1 MGDRAPRRAP
11 DHGSRT
17 GLGPSRRAA
26 ASVAGLPGAIGNRA
40 MARLASGSAP
50 AAGGSRA
57 LALRSALRPAAPRRA
72 LARDLKKRHY
82 VWKGKFDLD
91 LTTESHAGAKN
102 GMSGTIKFTPDGT
115 GGDSTKIRLYQALR
129 DYDLDT
135 GADYVWTGG
144 DAGRNSFRTSAD
156 AKRGVEEGWG
166 IDINPA
172 AATKRTKKTDKN
184 VSPYYRDYWPNA
196 AESQD
201 GSKKGTTVVPA
212 SLWDYP
218 GSGGNRRFSFETVA
232 KAVDTGE
239 VYGTVLWGFTI
250 SDASKGIVEKE
261 YSRGRGAPTATT
273 REALKVFNE
282 YYANRGAS
290 TAPK

>member
-1 MGDRAPRRAP
+1 
-11 DHGSRT
+11 
-17 GLGPSRRAA
+17 
-26 ASVAGLPGAIGNRA
+26 
-40 MARLASGSAP
+40 MARIATGAAPVSA
-50 AAGGSRA
+50 GSRA

-91 LTTESHAGAKN
+91 LTTESHPGAKN
-102 GMSGTIKFTPDGT
+102 GMSGTVKFTPDQT

-129 DYDLDT
+129 DFDLGT

-144 DAGRNSFRTSAD
+144 DAGRNSFRTTAD
-156 AKRGVEEGWG
+156 AKKGIEEGWG

-172 AATKRTKKTDKN
+172 AAAKRTKKSDPR

-196 AESQD
+196 TESQE
-201 GSKKGTTVVPA
+201 GSKKGTTVKPA

-232 KAVDTGE
+232 RAVDTGE
-239 VYGTVLWGFTI
+239 IYGTVLWGFTI
-250 SDASKGIVEKE
+250 SDAAKGKVENE
-261 YSRGRGAPTATT
+261 YSQGRGAPTATT
-273 REALKVFNE
+273 RAAMKVFNE
-282 YYANRGAS
+282 YYQNPGAS
-290 TAPK
+290 TAPAK